1 MARHVV
7 GIYLFLELN
16 GKHLKCSCAK
26 SKIVKSYMFSGEKIV
41 LVFWIYLIT
50 SFDIVVVL
58 YCRFHPLACPLLY
71 ANMAENTCIDLIG

>member
-1 MARHVV
+1 MARHVI

-16 GKHLKCSCAK
+16 GNHLKRLSPG
-26 SKIVKSYMFSGEKIV
+26 SKIVKSYMVSGEKIV
-41 LVFWIYLIT
+41 LVFWICLIT

-71 ANMAENTCIDLIG
+71 VNMAENTCIDIIG